1 LYFSDI
7 PAYRNGY
14 RLPAHALCNRKGLE
28 PAAEITENESP
39 LLLAESSAAEERMLR
54 LLGHRKVLCDGLT
67 RRDLLHIGGLGAFG
81 VALHDF
87 FAWQDVQAA
96 PPPGTPRFG
105 QAKACILIYKYGSP
119 PQHETFDPK
128 PDAPAEIQGE
138 MKAIPTNVP
147 GIHIGDHLPKIAQ
160 IMDRLTVVRSLT
172 HPYPLHGT
180 VYATTGIPNVDT
192 KIEAMPRHKRQ
203 WPFIG
208 SIVDYLEDQR
218 SGGALTEIPRNI
230 ALPFVMGS
238 KNEYPPLAGPYGAML
253 GMRYDPVY
261 TDFTAEGA
269 KFAPEIGRGKA
280 FKDPLFSIEPTD
292 KLQLAGATLRSE
304 DMTAE
309 RFDVRRSLL
318 GQFNQARRQLES
330 YERVRTFNG
339 QQQMAYSLLSSAKMH
354 DALDYTRE
362 PAGVREAYGMT
373 LFGQSCLAARR
384 LIEAGAKF
392 VTVIWDAY
400 GLNAGSWDTHHNHF
414 GRLKEF
420 LLPVFDQTFTAL
432 ILDLEQRGMLDE
444 TLVLVM
450 SEHGR
455 TPQIDS
461 KPKGAGRHHWSRAYS
476 QVYAGGGM
484 GRGNLVGQTDQHAG
498 DVVDVPV
505 SPKDILATAFHLL
518 GIDPH
523 TTVPDAENRPV
534 PIAGDGVFR
543 PELLD

>member
-1 LYFSDI
+1 MLRI
-7 PAYRNGY
+7 LG
-14 RLPAHALCNRKGLE
+14 NRK
-28 PAAEITENESP
+28 T
-39 LLLAESSAAEERMLR
+39 
-54 LLGHRKVLCDGLT
+54 LCDGLT

-81 VALHDF
+81 ISLANLF
-87 FAWQDVQAA
+87 ERQPAQAA
-96 PPPGTPRFG
+96 ATRAGNKFG
-105 QAKACILIYKYGSP
+105 RAKSCILIYKYGSP

-128 PDAPAEIQGE
+128 PDAPAEVQGE

-180 VYATTGIPNVDT
+180 VYATTGIPDVDT
-192 KIEAMPRHKRQ
+192 KIEALPRHKRQ
-203 WPFIG
+203 WPYIG
-208 SIVDYLEDQR
+208 SLVDYFEDQR
-218 SGGALTEIPRNI
+218 ARGSLPALPRNI

-261 TDFTAEGA
+261 TDFLAEGT
-269 KFAPEIGRGKA
+269 KLAPEIGAGKA
-280 FKDPLFSIEPTD
+280 FKDPLLGIGPSD
-292 KLQLAGATLRSE
+292 KLQLSNAGLLDQDSA
-304 DMTAE
+304 
-309 RFDVRRSLL
+309 RFDLRRSLL
-318 GQFNQARRQLES
+318 DQFDRARRDIEAQ
-330 YERVRTFNG
+330 ERISTYAE
-339 QQQMAYSLLSSAKMH
+339 QQRMAFSLLTSGRMH
-354 DALDYTRE
+354 TALDYTLE
-362 PAGVREAYGMT
+362 SAEVRESYGMT

-384 LIEAGAKF
+384 LVEAGAKF

-420 LLPVFDQTFTAL
+420 LLPVFDHTFSAL

-444 TLVLVM
+444 TLVLVI

-455 TPQIDS
+455 TPRIDS

-484 GRGNLVGQTDQHAG
+484 GRGNLVGRTDKHAG
-498 DVVDVPV
+498 DVEETPI
-505 SPKDILATAFHLL
+505 SPKDVLATAFHLL
-518 GIDPH
+518 GIDPDS
-523 TTVPDAENRPV
+523 TFPDPEGRPM
-534 PIAGDGVFR
+534 PITGTGR
-543 PELLD
+543 LRLELV